1 MGHPGDPG
9 AGGWGGG
16 QQHSRVHIREEAQL
30 AGEDLGQQHPHKG
43 PAQGTETQL
52 QVLWEEKAPAG
63 GGRVRG
69 AQTDACSNPPEALL
83 IALSWLSDPLWVP
96 ALPHGHIAWPGAVT
110 GTAAMA
116 PARARLSPACAS
128 V

>member
-30 AGEDLGQQHPHKG
+30 AGEDLGQQHPHEG
-43 PAQGTETQL
+43 PAQSTETQL

-63 GGRVRG
+63 GGGLGEPRQMP
-69 AQTDACSNPPEALL
+69 AATPPKPCS
-83 IALSWLSDPLWVP
+83 
-96 ALPHGHIAWPGAVT
+96 
-110 GTAAMA
+110 
-116 PARARLSPACAS
+116 
-128 V
+128 